1 MIKLNNVTKVY
12 RGFRAVD
19 NLNLEIKKGVVFGFL
34 GPNGA
39 GKTTTIKMMAG
50 VLKPTEGQV
59 FIDGIDIDHDPSEA
73 KRRIGFVPDQPFVYE
88 KLTGREFLQFV
99 AGLYGLNHSQSLN
112 GNMTQLLELFEL
124 SHWSDELIESFSHGM
139 KQRLIM
145 CSALLHEPKV
155 IVVDE
160 PMVGLDPKAARLVK
174 DIFRDQAQKGKT
186 IFMSTHSLEVAQEVC
201 QEIAIIQ
208 AGKII
213 ATGTAEDLKRQ
224 AGVGGNLENIFLQ
237 DFLALETA
245 SPDPPLEH
253 ERRPLSWPLSGSVSG
268 PGCLS
273 SLAAYSSISNLLR

>member
-1 MIKLNNVTKVY
+1 MIKLNNLTKLY

-19 NLNLEIKKGVVFGFL
+19 NLNLEIKKGVIFGFL

-59 FIDGIDIDHDPSEA
+59 LIDDIDIAHDPSEA

-145 CSALLHEPKV
+145 CAALLHEPKV

-174 DIFRDQAQKGKT
+174 DIFKNQSQKGRT

-224 AGVGGNLENIFLQ
+224 AGVDGNLENIFLK
-237 DFLALETA
+237 LTEGGTVA
-245 SPDPPLEH
+245 H
-253 ERRPLSWPLSGSVSG
+253 EKS
-268 PGCLS
+268 LS
-273 SLAAYSSISNLLR
+273 SS

>member
-19 NLNLEIKKGVVFGFL
+19 NLNLQIKKGVVFGFL

-50 VLKPTEGQV
+50 VLKPTEGQIL
-59 FIDGIDIDHDPSEA
+59 IDGIDIDHDPSEA

-160 PMVGLDPKAARLVK
+160 PMVGLDPRAARLVK
-174 DIFRDQAQKGKT
+174 DIFRDQAQKGRT

-224 AGVGGNLENIFLQ
+224 AGVGGNLENIFLK
-237 DFLALETA
+237 LTEGGTVA
-245 SPDPPLEH
+245 H
-253 ERRPLSWPLSGSVSG
+253 EKS
-268 PGCLS
+268 LS
-273 SLAAYSSISNLLR
+273 SS

>member
-1 MIKLNNVTKVY
+1 MIELNNLTKLY

-19 NLNLEIKKGVVFGFL
+19 NLNLRVGKGIVFGFL

-50 VLKPTEGQV
+50 VLKPTAGQV
-59 FIDGIDIDHDPSEA
+59 VIDGIDIARDPSEA
-73 KRRIGFVPDQPFVYE
+73 KRRVGFVPDQPFVYE
-88 KLTGREFLQFV
+88 KLTGLEFLQFV
-99 AGLYGLNHSQSLN
+99 GGLYGLNKSQSLN
-112 GNMTQLLELFEL
+112 GNITELLDLFEL

-139 KQRLIM
+139 KQRLVM
-145 CSALLHEPKV
+145 CAALLHDPEV

-160 PMVGLDPKAARLVK
+160 PMVGLDPKGARLVK
-174 DIFRDQAQKGKT
+174 DIFRKQAQKGKT

-224 AGVGGNLENIFLQ
+224 AGVDGNLENIFLK
-237 DFLALETA
+237 LTEGGTIA
-245 SPDPPLEH
+245 H
-253 ERRPLSWPLSGSVSG
+253 EKS
-268 PGCLS
+268 LS
-273 SLAAYSSISNLLR
+273 SS

>member
-224 AGVGGNLENIFLQ
+224 AGVGGNLENIFLK
-237 DFLALETA
+237 LTEGGTVA
-245 SPDPPLEH
+245 H
-253 ERRPLSWPLSGSVSG
+253 EKS
-268 PGCLS
+268 LS
-273 SLAAYSSISNLLR
+273 SS

>member
-1 MIKLNNVTKVY
+1 MINLNNLTKLY

-19 NLNLEIKKGVVFGFL
+19 NLNLQIEKGMVFGFL

-50 VLKPTEGQV
+50 VLKPSSGQV
-59 FIDGIDIDHDPSEA
+59 IIDGIDIAKDPSEA

-99 AGLYGLNHSQSLN
+99 AGLYGLDHARSLN
-112 GNMTQLLELFEL
+112 GNITGLLELFEL

-139 KQRLIM
+139 KQRLVM
-145 CSALLHEPKV
+145 CAALLHEPKI

-174 DIFRDQAQKGKT
+174 DIFRNQAQKGRT
-186 IFMSTHSLEVAQEVC
+186 ILMSTHSLEVAQEVC
-201 QEIAIIQ
+201 EKIAIIQ

-213 ATGTAEDLKRQ
+213 ATGTAEELKRM
-224 AGVGGNLENIFLQ
+224 AGVDGSLENIFLK
-237 DFLALETA
+237 LTEGGTVA
-245 SPDPPLEH
+245 H
-253 ERRPLSWPLSGSVSG
+253 EKS
-268 PGCLS
+268 LS
-273 SLAAYSSISNLLR
+273 SS

>member
-59 FIDGIDIDHDPSEA
+59 LIDGIDIEHDPSEA

-99 AGLYGLNHSQSLN
+99 AGLYGLNQSQSLN

-174 DIFRDQAQKGKT
+174 DIFRDQAQKGRT

-224 AGVGGNLENIFLQ
+224 AGVGGNLENIFLK
-237 DFLALETA
+237 LTEGGTVA
-245 SPDPPLEH
+245 H
-253 ERRPLSWPLSGSVSG
+253 EKS
-268 PGCLS
+268 LS
-273 SLAAYSSISNLLR
+273 SS

>member
-1 MIKLNNVTKVY
+1 MIKLNNLTKLY

-19 NLNLEIKKGVVFGFL
+19 NLNLEIKKGVIFGFL

-50 VLKPTEGQV
+50 VLKPTEGEV
-59 FIDGIDIDHDPSEA
+59 LIDGIDMANDPSEA

-124 SHWSDELIESFSHGM
+124 RHWSDELIESFSHGM

-145 CSALLHEPKV
+145 CAALLHEPKV
-155 IVVDE
+155 IIVDE

-174 DIFRDQAQKGKT
+174 DIFRNQAQKGRT

-213 ATGTAEDLKRQ
+213 ATGTGEDLKRQ
-224 AGVGGNLENIFLQ
+224 AGVDGNLENIFLK
-237 DFLALETA
+237 LTEGGTVA
-245 SPDPPLEH
+245 H
-253 ERRPLSWPLSGSVSG
+253 EKS
-268 PGCLS
+268 LS
-273 SLAAYSSISNLLR
+273 SS